1 MVEEEQVE
9 LIDRDQDATNVG
21 SSVEVIRAPLDR
33 FKTHVLDTM
42 RRPPPATTDTA
53 AESRARGPSST
64 TRPTARRPMRCRARS
79 RVGGTTWC
87 LR

>member
-9 LIDRDQDATNVG
+9 LIDRVETTNVG

-33 FKTHVLDTM
+33 FMAHVLDTM
-42 RRPPPATTDTA
+42 SPPAAGYHRYGNGGRTVYFVYDQADGEA
-53 AESRARGPSST
+53 ADALQSMIEAR
-64 TRPTARRPMRCRARS
+64 
-79 RVGGTTWC
+79 GTTWC